1 AKPPHS
7 IWHRWWWVTCRRARL
22 ISGCAG

>member
-1 AKPPHS
+1 RS
-7 IWHRWWWVTCRRARL
+7 IWPRWWWITCRRARL